1 MTVTQANAWDR
12 LVADGGVAAT
22 HENDTAGISA
32 TLDVNCDGLTDG
44 DFIQITLPIGTQL
57 ASDAAISDAANDV
70 FTANVYRMSSA
81 VRTFAY
87 PSITTDLTLAGSG
100 ADIEQAAGGVV
111 VTVSGLTTRDARY
124 GGVTDYT
131 RSLMAGTTNTACVC
145 E

>member
-1 MTVTQANAWDR
+1 M
-12 LVADGGVAAT
+12 
-22 HENDTAGISA
+22 
-32 TLDVNCDGLTDG
+32 NCDGIATG

-87 PSITTDLTLAGSG
+87 PSITTDLTLAGTG
-100 ADIEQAAGGVV
+100 ADIEQAAVV

-124 GGVTDYT
+124 GGATDYT
-131 RSLMAGTTNTACVC
+131 RSLMAGTTNTACTC